1 MSKEPTIHSLYEFM
15 RDMREEH
22 GKMFEQI
29 KGKQDVTNTKI
40 ESFEQWR
47 VQHEADDKV
56 AHVHMHTRISKQ
68 RNLAGIFGSIGFMGG
83 FIIALIGAADKIK
96 HWWVGS

>member
-1 MSKEPTIHSLYEFM
+1 MSKEPTMHSLYEFM

-56 AHVHMHTRISKQ
+56 VHTTIHARISKQ
-68 RNLAGIFGSIGFMGG
+68 RNIAGGFGSVGFVGG
-83 FIIALIGAADKIK
+83 FVIALMGLAEKVK
-96 HWWVGS
+96 YWWYS